1 MMQEIFKDEKG
12 RYSSNR
18 FVGIIAGCSLCIC
31 LIVSAV
37 SKRIIT
43 PDKTLVES
51 VMFICCS
58 SLGLGTISKV
68 AEKIYNNEGRSN
80 ASKNQDSTSEVKD

>member
-18 FVGIIAGCSLCIC
+18 FVGIFAGISLCIC

-37 SKRIIT
+37 SKRVIT
-43 PDKTLVES
+43 PDKGLVEA

-68 AEKIYNNEGRSN
+68 AEKIYNNDGRTD
-80 ASKNQDSTSEVKD
+80 SKQNKDSSPEAQN

>member
-1 MMQEIFKDEKG
+1 MQEIFKDEKG

-18 FVGIIAGCSLCIC
+18 FVGILAGFSLCVC

-37 SKRIIT
+37 SKRVIT
-43 PDKTLVES
+43 PDKGLVEA

-58 SLGLGTISKV
+58 SLGLGTVSKV
-68 AEKIYNNEGRSN
+68 AEKIYNNEGRNN
-80 ASKNQDSTSEVKD
+80 AGKDKDSTPEA

>member
-18 FVGIIAGCSLCIC
+18 FVGILAGFSLCVC

-37 SKRIIT
+37 SKRVIT
-43 PDKTLVES
+43 PDKGLVEA

-58 SLGLGTISKV
+58 SLGLGTVSKV
-68 AEKIYNNEGRSN
+68 AEKIYNNEGRN
-80 ASKNQDSTSEVKD
+80 NTGKDKDSTPEA